1 MKKISFISCF
11 SLTNI
16 LLINLNAFS
25 SESHDFVSQIVDQ
38 NIIKQYVQQ
47 FKPDQDNIN
56 QSCKIASSQSKEFL
70 QGIKLQNSKF
80 KITKEEEACL
90 DKKYFFT
97 KWGRENVVAYC
108 DVKAKREFFSEC
120 FLNLKSGSEFIFYAQ
135 LILDSRDRKAH
146 FFGDEIDINSFEITN
161 KYVFERNNMKVS
173 YNMKYSI
180 NESGGLELHL
190 YDGNTDNFLYTQTFK
205 QMK

>member
-16 LLINLNAFS
+16 FLMHFNAFS
-25 SESHDFVSQIVDQ
+25 SESHDHVSQIVDQ

-47 FKPDQDNIN
+47 FKPDQENIN

-70 QGIKLQNSKF
+70 QGINIQTAKV

-90 DKKYFFT
+90 DRKYFVT
-97 KWGRENVVAYC
+97 KWGREYVVAYC

-120 FLNLKSGSEFIFYAQ
+120 FLNIKSGSEFIFYAQ

-146 FFGDEIDINSFEITN
+146 FFGDEIDINSFETTN

-180 NESGGLELHL
+180 KENGSLELHL
-190 YDGNTDNFLYTQTFK
+190 YEGNSDKFLYTQTFK
-205 QMK
+205 QMN